1 MDTFYAVFTIKQKLG
16 ILMIKS
22 RSSPELYRMFALL
35 ELEILKENN
44 YISYFS
50 NIIDACRVTV

>member
-1 MDTFYAVFTIKQKLG
+1 MDTFIQCLSIKQKLG

-22 RSSPELYRMFALL
+22 RSSPELYRMFALI